1 MKAKDAR
8 QYVDGS
14 ELSQGCKEMISAI
27 LDGGDPERELS
38 TEEEQEI
45 HSVLDVEVTMSNAE
59 IELLDSQIEDLR
71 SMKNDIDEALEQ
83 AAGELD
89 TFVEQLTLELGAPDA
104 SNLEKKG
111 E

>member
-14 ELSQGCKEMISAI
+14 ELSQGCKEMIAAI
-27 LDGGDPERELS
+27 LESGDLERELS
-38 TEEEQEI
+38 AEEEQEI

-59 IELLDSQIEDLR
+59 IELLDSHMEELR

-89 TFVEQLTLELGAPDA
+89 SFVEQLSLELGTSETGTADM
-104 SNLEKKG
+104 KG